1 MSLRIK
7 LTALFGTIAGCVMV
21 FGALAVSYQREA
33 MESAALAEA
42 QELAQIMAHSLALTS
57 INGRWRT
64 YQKSKLQDF
73 ALSLKKQQNLD
84 VVVVDAHKNV
94 LADPVR
100 QNVGK
105 LFFRDETNEVGQT
118 LRDGI
123 PRTFLEIDATGG
135 VVRKIVVPLKKENQK
150 IGAAIILDYTKFCQ
164 DYLGV
169 FRVHKVL
176 FGLMGL
182 ASLLLAVACS
192 YLGSRWIAN
201 PIRKVK
207 EAADNLAQGM
217 VAAKV
222 TLKSKD
228 ELGQLAEA
236 VNRMGKQLKDSQER
250 LLAYDRELEQSNREI
265 RLLSQ
270 MGELLQSCRMGEA
283 AYAII
288 AQSLGQLFP
297 EDSGALYV
305 FASSRL
311 LLERVGVWGEAPPP
325 EPEIAPTD
333 CWGMRRG
340 ELFSGGDGYHQPRCR
355 HVQNGQRPYFCV
367 PIGPPSEELGL
378 LQVAAGP
385 PSPQEE
391 AAWLPGR
398 QRLAQGVAE
407 HLSLA
412 LANLKT
418 NEELR
423 NQSLRD
429 PLTGMFNRRYMEES
443 LEREV
448 FRAARQ
454 GTPLGIIML
463 DLDHFKRFNDSFG
476 HVAGDVLLRELG
488 LMLRKHIRSSDIPC
502 RYGGEEFTLIL
513 PDASLEVV
521 RKRAEELRAAGRRLK
536 VWHVY
541 RWLGVVTL
549 SMGVA
554 MFPDHGTTAKAIL
567 QAADSA
573 LYRAK
578 QTGRDRVC
586 VAGENGDQALYVPRP
601 PIAEERRLGH

>member
-21 FGALAVSYQREA
+21 LGVLAVSYQREA

-42 QELAQIMAHSLALTS
+42 QELAQIMAHSLALSST
-57 INGRWRT
+57 NGRWGT

-84 VVVVDAHKNV
+84 VVVVDAHKKV

-105 LFFRDETNEVGQT
+105 LFLRDETNEVGQT

-123 PRTFLEIDATGG
+123 PRTFLEIDATGE

-150 IGAAIILDYTKFCQ
+150 IGAAIILDYTKFYQ

-169 FRVHKVL
+169 FRVNKVL

-192 YLGSRWIAN
+192 YLGARWIAN
-201 PIRKVK
+201 PIRKLK

-222 TLKSKD
+222 TLKSKG

-385 PSPQEE
+385 PSVQEE

-454 GTPLGIIML
+454 GTSLGIIML

-488 LMLRKHIRSSDIPC
+488 LMLRKYIRSSDIPC

-521 RKRAEELRAAGRRLK
+521 RKRAEELRAAARRLK

-601 PIAEERRLGH
+601 PIAEERRLGN